1 MQTLQQKT
9 LEVNCWTLADNSI
22 LNLKTKIEKA
32 GKPLEDWDIN
42 IYRGVVTGYNEAFI
56 IDTPTKEAICKA
68 DPKSIEIIKPVL
80 RGKDIHKYY
89 YEWAGLWLIS
99 TFPSLHIDIDKYPAV
114 KNYLSSFG
122 KKLEQSGEKG
132 CRKKTNN
139 KWFEIQ
145 DNIAYYKEFNKNKI
159 IWSEIGLKG
168 DFTYDSKQ
176 LYTSK
181 TGYIMTGE
189 YLIYILAILNSKLF
203 DFYFDLISSNLSHK
217 ATMYFKIYIEQFPI
231 PGYQKN
237 DTTIELEKLVK
248 DILKI
253 MPTTDNYQTQKN
265 ASSDISDYLNKI
277 DSLVYK
283 LYGLNEED
291 IKVITNALEK

>member
-1 MQTLQQKT
+1 M
-9 LEVNCWTLADNSI
+9 
-22 LNLKTKIEKA
+22 
-32 GKPLEDWDIN
+32 
-42 IYRGVVTGYNEAFI
+42 
-56 IDTPTKEAICKA
+56 
-68 DPKSIEIIKPVL
+68 

-145 DNIAYYKEFNKNKI
+145 DNIAYYNEFNKNKI

-168 DFTYDSKQ
+168 DFTYDTKQ

-181 TGYIMTGE
+181 TGYIMTGAN
-189 YLIYILAILNSKLF
+189 LIYILAILNSKLF

-231 PGYQKN
+231 PIYQKTDN
-237 DTTIELEKLVK
+237 TLELEKLVK
-248 DILKI
+248 DILNI
-253 MPTTDNYQTQKN
+253 MPSTNNYQTQKN
-265 ASSDISDYLNKI
+265 VTSDISDYLNRI

-283 LYGLNEED
+283 LYGLNEAD
-291 IKVITNALEK
+291 IKLITKTLEK